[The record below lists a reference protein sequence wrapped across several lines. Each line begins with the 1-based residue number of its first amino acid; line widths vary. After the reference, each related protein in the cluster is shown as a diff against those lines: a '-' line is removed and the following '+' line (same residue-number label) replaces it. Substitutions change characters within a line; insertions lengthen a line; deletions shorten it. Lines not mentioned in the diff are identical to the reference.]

1 MRYSC
6 WFLLSVARS
15 GDVSDFQPFL
25 PHRPIGF
32 EILRRSLEDDLAMTH
47 DIETAADLQRN
58 RQFLLDQQHRS
69 PALGYLLDQGAD
81 EFDHHRGQSLGRLID
96 HDQAWIAHQR
106 ATNRQHLLLAA
117 RQNPGW
123 SFCALAKPREQVEHL
138 LHRPPRA
145 SVAAALTHH
154 QILAHRQSR
163 KDLALLRD
171 IAEPSAGDLVW
182 LKSDHLPARKF
193 DRSPDI
199 DIAHDGFQ
207 HGRAAHAIAA
217 EHADDF
223 SRADVEIQSLDDV
236 ALSVKRMQGAHTHQ
250 RRRFA
255 RARRFCRRIRHG
267 RAPLWCAAWPKYA
280 SCTAALA
287 RISAGVPVATI
298 SP

>member
-15 GDVSDFQPFL
+15 GDASDLQPFL

-106 ATNRQHLLLAA
+106 ATNRQHLLL
-117 RQNPGW
+117 
-123 SFCALAKPREQVEHL
+123 
-138 LHRPPRA
+138 
-145 SVAAALTHH
+145 
-154 QILAHRQSR
+154 
-163 KDLALLRD
+163 
-171 IAEPSAGDLVW
+171 
-182 LKSDHLPARKF
+182 PARKF
-193 DRSPDI
+193 YRFPDF
-199 DIAHDGFQ
+199 DIAHEGFQ

-236 ALSVKRMQGAHTHQ
+236 ALSIKRMQIAHTHQ

-255 RARRFCRRIRHG
+255 RAQRLCRRIRHG